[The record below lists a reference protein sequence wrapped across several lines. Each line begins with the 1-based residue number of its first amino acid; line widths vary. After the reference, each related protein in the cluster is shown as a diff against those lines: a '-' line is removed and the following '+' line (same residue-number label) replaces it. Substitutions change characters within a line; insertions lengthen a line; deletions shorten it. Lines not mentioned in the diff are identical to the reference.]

1 MKPRKRKC
9 KNCGEWIESPRST
22 LQVACSARCAL
33 AINKAKAEKNRR
45 EETREMRKELM
56 PHREWLNLL
65 QKVFNT
71 YIRKR
76 DKAKGCISCGRAF
89 HGKYDAGHFFSVGSH
104 PELRFD
110 EDNVHG
116 QCVYCNRDKHGNLI
130 EYAERLPQRIGE
142 YRYEAL
148 KARRGQNN
156 KLSIPEIER
165 MIEEYRAKTKAL
177 S

>member
-1 MKPRKRKC
+1 MQSLRGVDRIPPIYLA
-9 KNCGEWIESPRST
+9 GGLFAQMRSSYR
-22 LQVACSARCAL
+22 QREGGQ
-33 AINKAKAEKNRR
+33 KRR
-45 EETREMRKELM
+45 EETKEMRKALM

-89 HGKYDAGHFFSVGSH
+89 HGKYDAGHYFSVGSH

-165 MIEEYRAKTKAL
+165 MIEEYKAKIKEL
-177 S
+177 

>member
-9 KNCGEWIESPRST
+9 KACGGWIESPRST
-22 LQVACSARCAL
+22 LQVACSPKCAQ
-33 AINKAKAEKNRR
+33 AIAKEKAAKKRR
-45 EETREMRKELM
+45 EETREMRKALM

-89 HGKYDAGHFFSVGSH
+89 HGKYDAGHYLSVGSH

-130 EYAERLPQRIGE
+130 EYAERLPQRIGVD
-142 YRYEAL
+142 RYEAL
-148 KARRGQNN
+148 KGRRGQNN

-165 MIEEYRAKTKAL
+165 MIEEYKAKIKEL
-177 S
+177 